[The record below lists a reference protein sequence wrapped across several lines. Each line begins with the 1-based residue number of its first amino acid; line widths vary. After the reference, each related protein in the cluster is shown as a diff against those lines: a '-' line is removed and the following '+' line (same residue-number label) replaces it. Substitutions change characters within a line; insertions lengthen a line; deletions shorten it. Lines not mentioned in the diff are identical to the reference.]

1 MAEKHVIELPSP
13 PANKAPPR
21 ALDAANAYAM
31 PFSGFETNP
40 RLAHIATQ
48 MPDYLA
54 TAELRT
60 CVLKK
65 PPFVR
70 SITCWY
76 TLMGG
81 WFMMTVPAL

>member
-1 MAEKHVIELPSP
+1 MLCPMASFKNNPQSQ
-13 PANKAPPR
+13 
-21 ALDAANAYAM
+21 DARR
-31 PFSGFETNP
+31 S
-40 RLAHIATQ
+40 I
-48 MPDYLA
+48 YLA
-54 TAELRT
+54 TAELKT